1 MKAKPTLT
9 PATVYDLGDLAYYKR
24 KNSEKWE
31 GPGKVIEKENKQLLV
46 KHGGYDIRVHPCS
59 LQLIHKSNNVF
70 EGDESNRF

>member
-9 PATVYDLGDLAYYKR
+9 PATVYDSGDLAYYKI

-46 KHGGYDIRVHPCS
+46 KHDGYDFRVHPCS
-59 LQLIHKSNNVF
+59 LHLIHKSNNVF
-70 EGDESNRF
+70 EGDENNRF